1 MEPVKERST
10 NRLGITQYGGLL
22 EAHHT
27 DDHLDYYGLFE
38 EPFSITGTDH
48 RFCYLSS
55 QHRAAV
61 DRCISIIQRH
71 LGLGVIFGA
80 VGSGKSTLCKLLYHR
95 FLSIP
100 EYSVALINDPSLA
113 PAALLRTV
121 LAEFKQPSVARQLEV
136 LKNTFRSFVYNETQ
150 RSGKTVILLID
161 EAQTMRPATLELIRT
176 LLNFEDGREK
186 LLQVILF
193 GQDELRAKIFR
204 YRNIQNRI
212 MGVATLE
219 PLVLPD
225 VDKLVRYRL
234 FVAGREEPLFTP
246 EAITGITRIAEGIPR
261 TICAIANEALPL
273 GAAKRLPVVDLHI
286 IEEAAA
292 GVMLQQAQRLKAP
305 GGEAAT
311 GTLEAENSEHA

>member
-1 MEPVKERST
+1 METSKERGMG
-10 NRLGITQYGGLL
+10 RLSITQYGGML
-22 EAHHT
+22 EPRRA

-95 FLSIP
+95 FLGIP
-100 EYSVALINDPSLA
+100 DYSVALINDPSLA

-136 LKNTFRSFVYNETQ
+136 LKNTFRTFVYNETQ
-150 RSGKTVILLID
+150 RSGKTIILLID

-219 PLVLPD
+219 PLELPD
-225 VDKLVRYRL
+225 VDKLIRYRL
-234 FVAGREEPLFTP
+234 FVAGREDALFTP
-246 EAITGITRIAEGIPR
+246 EAVAAITEIAEGVPR

-273 GAAKRLPVVDLHI
+273 GAAERKPVIDVPL
-286 IEEAAA
+286 IEDASK
-292 GVMLQQAQRLKAP
+292 GVMVR
-305 GGEAAT
+305 
-311 GTLEAENSEHA
+311 